1 MKNTLHLF
9 VLSAC
14 IIIAHFANAQWSGPT
29 ANTLNTSNNIK
40 ISLNGGSVGMP
51 GTTFPNIFETQLT
64 GMGRG
69 TSVLYPLTV
78 SYGGNVGIGTN
89 TPKAALD
96 VKGNM
101 RISGNTANPTSIE
114 TFSRGNIT
122 ITTDG
127 FPVSRGLFIKS
138 PTADILNVT
147 PEFLSYSLAGNTVLK
162 VDANVNSFGD
172 IIIKD
177 NNNDIN
183 FRAYTDGTVRA
194 REVRVNLATIPPDY
208 VFEKSYNLLPIE
220 EVEKY
225 IIQNKHLPNVPS
237 AKEMMEQGSMD
248 VSAMQLKLLE
258 KVEELTLYIIELK
271 NENEKLQK
279 RVCSIENQKY

>member
-1 MKNTLHLF
+1 
-9 VLSAC
+9 
-14 IIIAHFANAQWSGPT
+14 
-29 ANTLNTSNNIK
+29 
-40 ISLNGGSVGMP
+40 VGTI

-64 GMGRG
+64 GMVSG

-89 TPKAALD
+89 TPTAALD

-101 RISGNTANPTSIE
+101 RIRGNTANPTSIE

-127 FPVSRGLFIKS
+127 FPVRRGLFIKS